1 MPRTLAQPLALDT
14 LPGHAIRRLQQIAVA
29 IFLQETDGHG
39 LTPVQ
44 FAALQAVR
52 NAPGM
57 DQRTLARTIAFDTS
71 TIGGVLDRL
80 ESRGLLV
87 RRGSPDDRR
96 IRRLELTDDGHALLD
111 AVRPAV
117 MRAQQR
123 MLAPLSRA
131 DRAEFVRLLRLLV
144 AANNEASRAPGER

>member
-1 MPRTLAQPLALDT
+1 MPRTVAQPVALDA
-14 LPGHAIRRLQQIAVA
+14 LPGHSIRRLQQIAVA

-44 FAALQAVR
+44 YAALQAVR
-52 NAPGM
+52 NAPGL

-80 ESRGLLV
+80 EARGLLV
-87 RRGSPDDRR
+87 RRGSPEDRR
-96 IRRLELTDDGHALLD
+96 VRCLELTDDGHALLD
-111 AVRPAV
+111 AVQPGV

-144 AANNEASRAPGER
+144 AANNDASRAPGEG